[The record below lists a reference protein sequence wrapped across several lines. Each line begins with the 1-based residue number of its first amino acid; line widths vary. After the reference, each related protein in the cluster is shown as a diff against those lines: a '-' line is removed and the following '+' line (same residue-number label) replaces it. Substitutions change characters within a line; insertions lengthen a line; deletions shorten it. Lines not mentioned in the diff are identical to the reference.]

1 MSKRYLH
8 TLTQYYKMLIT
19 AHFLTEFQSL
29 RFFNALSDEEKM
41 YLMANSRVISDHGKS
56 NLIYAKDTPCN
67 YVYFVVDG
75 SVKVSNPEEE
85 REHISMILHKGNIFG
100 ECCLYG
106 QEMTQFNAFTIE
118 EKTRVISIN
127 VDCFK
132 SLMRNNFEF
141 SLKVIEMIGEKIKK
155 SEERLHNFATKDAR
169 QRIVEFL
176 KENVENNGR
185 KVGLEMLIKHGL
197 TQQDIAN
204 FTGTSRQTVTTV
216 LNDLKSKNKI
226 HLRRKSILIRDL
238 AALV

>member
-1 MSKRYLH
+1 MLVSTHYL
-8 TLTQYYKMLIT
+8 
-19 AHFLTEFQSL
+19 AEFQSL
-29 RFFNALSDEEKM
+29 KFFETLNDEEKM
-41 YLMANSRVISDHGKS
+41 TLMSNARVMGENAKS
-56 NLIYAKDTPCN
+56 KLIYAKDSLCN

-75 SVKVSNPEEE
+75 SVKVFNQEDEK
-85 REHISMILHKGNIFG
+85 EHISMILHKGSIFG

-106 QEMTQFNAFTIE
+106 AEFTQFNAVAIE
-118 EKTRVISIN
+118 EKTKVISIN
-127 VDCFK
+127 IECFK
-132 SLMRNNFEF
+132 NLLRSNFDF
-141 SLKVIEMIGEKIKK
+141 NLKIFELIGEKVRRN
-155 SEERLHNFATKDAR
+155 EDRLHNFATKDAR

-226 HLRRKSILIRDL
+226 HLRRKSILIRDM
-238 AALV
+238 AALL

>member
-1 MSKRYLH
+1 
-8 TLTQYYKMLIT
+8 
-19 AHFLTEFQSL
+19 
-29 RFFNALSDEEKM
+29 
-41 YLMANSRVISDHGKS
+41 MANSRVISDHSRS
-56 NLIYAKDTPCN
+56 NLIYDKNTPCN
-67 YVYFVVDG
+67 YIYFVVEG
-75 SVKVSNPEEE
+75 SVKVSTFEEDK
-85 REHISMILHKGNIFG
+85 EHISIILHKGNIFG

-106 QEMTQFNAFTIE
+106 QEMTQFSAHTIE
-118 EKTRVISIN
+118 ERTRIISIN
-127 VDCFK
+127 VECFK
-132 SLMRNNFEF
+132 ILMKHNFEF
-141 SLKVIEMIGEKIKK
+141 NLKVIEMIGEKIKK

-185 KVGLEMLIKHGL
+185 RVGLEMLIKHGL

-238 AALV
+238 TALV